1 MSVILP
7 RVNEND
13 TFREFVD
20 KINDT
25 MGAVESTDQN
35 MKSEV
40 SRIDADKATKAE
52 VEVERQRINNLTSLP
67 EGSTI
72 GDAELTDIRVG
83 ADGTQYQTAGEAV
96 RKQVSSLFEEITQQ
110 QKQNDEQQ
118 EQINTLNQGGLNLK
132 EDFIGQQVNDWL
144 DEHPEAVTTVMD
156 NSLEEIK
163 FTDKLKLKT
172 VKDYVTPQMY
182 YEESDNGDWS
192 NAIQKAIDSND
203 KHSYVFI
210 PKGDY
215 IITKPLI
222 INHDITLFGSGSET
236 IIRCNSNI
244 ACMISFNSTKGAF
257 SKISD
262 IKFSGDLSAEIGCAI
277 KVKGSRLYL
286 NNVYV
291 FNINGNGIEYEF
303 PSYRVV
309 TDTITIHN
317 VMGHGLLIG
326 NSDSFFSNIEVFH
339 TLKHGVFVQGQVGSN
354 NDFVNVRCYYT
365 GYNPITKVFDNNSNE
380 CDGFYFFN
388 TSLENKKANTC
399 RLVNCEA
406 QECGGNGFTIIDCVG
421 MQFNNCYA
429 DSCNVSNGNYGFFI
443 DGVFNSSFDILIT
456 NKATLAGRIKKG
468 LYFKNSNS
476 NNVIANI
483 KSIDGAVN
491 GELTARYFDELL
503 ESDFDPSNKLV
514 INGSDYLPM
523 FCKNLFF
530 PNDKGIFSDSS
541 VTSISGGDFNA
552 VYSIDYIQRA
562 QKITINSG
570 YSNPQSYVGLEFE
583 FNIDTAEKISL
594 SVEGKSTIISG
605 ISNRIRVVFLDSG
618 DNEIGREE
626 QSIIYPYT
634 SVTGSYKNW
643 NTHSNVVNIPSGAV
657 KVKIQLRTVAS
668 QLDKVGDFYWRNL
681 KVNFS

>member
-1 MSVILP
+1 MAYNYEYPYTDPNRYNSDWILN
-7 RVNEND
+7 RVKELSLEWIETRKEWNN
-13 TFREFVD
+13 TREEF
-20 KINDT
+20 
-25 MGAVESTDQN
+25 AS
-35 MKSEV
+35 
-40 SRIDADKATKAE
+40 
-52 VEVERQRINNLTSLP
+52 
-67 EGSTI
+67 
-72 GDAELTDIRVG
+72 
-83 ADGTQYQTAGEAV
+83 
-96 RKQVSSLFEEITQQ
+96 
-110 QKQNDEQQ
+110 
-118 EQINTLNQGGLNLK
+118 LK
-132 EDFIGQQVNDWL
+132 EFIQNYFAQL
-144 DEHPEAVTTVMD
+144 DVQDEINVKLDIMARD
-156 NSLEEIK
+156 GSLSALISPLLSEYIN
-163 FTDKLKLKT
+163 
-172 VKDYVTPQMY
+172 YVTPQMFY
-182 YEESDNGDWS
+182 KDSDNGDWS

-339 TLKHGVFVQGQVGSN
+339 TLKRGVFVQGQVGSN

-429 DSCNVSNGNYGFFI
+429 DSCNVTNGNYGFFI

-456 NKATLAGRIKKG
+456 NKATLKGRIKTG
-468 LYFKNSNS
+468 IYLKNSNS
-476 NNVIANI
+476 NVIVANVKN
-483 KSIDGAVN
+483 IDGAVN
-491 GELTARYFDELL
+491 GELKSQYFDELI
-503 ESDFDPSNKLV
+503 ESDFDPSNKLIV
-514 INGSDYLPM
+514 NGNEYTPIY
-523 FCKNLFF
+523 FKNLFY
-530 PNDKGIFSDSS
+530 PNVNGKFLDEDINF
-541 VTSISGGDFNA
+541 INGGDFKTE
-552 VYSIDYIQRA
+552 YSIDYLERC
-562 QKITINSG
+562 QKISISDDYTNPESFAGIE
-570 YSNPQSYVGLEFE
+570 SNFSLD
-583 FNIDTAEKISL
+583 NAKKISI
-594 SVEGKSTIISG
+594 SVEGKASIISG
-605 ISNRIRVVFLDSG
+605 ISNRVRIIFLDNA
-618 DNEIGREE
+618 DNEISRKEE
-626 QSIIYPYT
+626 TIIYPYT
-634 SVTGSYKNW
+634 TVVDSYKIW
-643 NTHSNVVNIPSGAV
+643 NTHSNVADIPNGAV
-657 KVKIQLRTVAS
+657 KAKIQLRTVAS
-668 QLDKVGDFYWRNL
+668 QLGKTGTFCWRNL
-681 KVNFS
+681 KVNLL